1 LYTVLE
7 WVWNGY
13 EQARR
18 NAQVS
23 QQRGAELRQTL
34 KALDEAM
41 HRLERT
47 QHMLAL
53 ALEQADEARQ
63 VKQQFVQTISH
74 ELRTPLNLI
83 IGFTELMAQSPE
95 YYGYPLPGPYVR
107 DLSIV
112 HRNASH
118 LQSLVNDVLDL
129 ARIEATEMSLV
140 LELASPADLVT
151 EAVSTARSL
160 IESQGLA
167 LQMEIE
173 PDLPDLQVD
182 STRIR
187 QVLFNLLNN
196 AARFTERGSV
206 TVSVRRQEDEVIFSV
221 QDTGV
226 GIAPEDISKVFQEFK
241 QLDGGTR
248 RRHGGI
254 GLGLAISKSFV
265 ELHGGRIGC
274 TSEVGVG
281 STFSFALPLRQSDT
295 SKADDARFA
304 QSPRATLADRNERG
318 ILLAVTRSLS
328 AAGLLTRYLHGVR
341 TVVAHDLEQAQVM
354 ARELL
359 PQVVVIDTASV
370 AVEEG
375 QVARLPQV
383 WHIVAVPFITC
394 PLPGE
399 EPMRHQLETAGYLTK
414 PVTAAALWD
423 VLRQFGE
430 RADSVLVVDDDRDFV
445 RLLSRLLDNPVRRY
459 TVRTAY
465 CGQEALEMLRRWEP
479 DLLLLDLRLPD
490 ISGEEI
496 IRRMQADGRWRG
508 IPIIVVTGQDAPETA
523 VPLQGSLA
531 VTKPDGLVPGETI
544 QWIQGV
550 VDTATHR
557 ALLR

>member
-34 KALDEAM
+34 KALNEAM

-95 YYGYPLPGPYVR
+95 YYGYPLPEPYVR

-140 LELASPADLVT
+140 LELASPADLVA

-221 QDTGV
+221 QDTDV

-254 GLGLAISKSFV
+254 GRPRPGDQQEF
-265 ELHGGRIGC
+265 C
-274 TSEVGVG
+274 
-281 STFSFALPLRQSDT
+281 
-295 SKADDARFA
+295 
-304 QSPRATLADRNERG
+304 RATWRAHWVHERSG
-318 ILLAVTRSLS
+318 GGQHFFLCPSVEAV
-328 AAGLLTRYLHGVR
+328 
-341 TVVAHDLEQAQVM
+341 
-354 ARELL
+354 
-359 PQVVVIDTASV
+359 
-370 AVEEG
+370 
-375 QVARLPQV
+375 
-383 WHIVAVPFITC
+383 
-394 PLPGE
+394 
-399 EPMRHQLETAGYLTK
+399 RH
-414 PVTAAALWD
+414 
-423 VLRQFGE
+423 
-430 RADSVLVVDDDRDFV
+430 
-445 RLLSRLLDNPVRRY
+445 
-459 TVRTAY
+459 
-465 CGQEALEMLRRWEP
+465 
-479 DLLLLDLRLPD
+479 
-490 ISGEEI
+490 
-496 IRRMQADGRWRG
+496 
-508 IPIIVVTGQDAPETA
+508 
-523 VPLQGSLA
+523 
-531 VTKPDGLVPGETI
+531 
-544 QWIQGV
+544 IQG
-550 VDTATHR
+550 R
-557 ALLR
+557 